1 MEMGT
6 IGPSADMELTYACL
20 SSAGPVRKNNE
31 DYVGFWEPAEEEQR
45 RTHGAVVVIAD
56 GVGGQDK
63 GEVASQLAVET
74 SLTLFREAKDN
85 VPPRNVLWDL
95 VNAANLAVYDKGMK
109 ERGNGRM
116 ATTLIVSIFRN
127 TEVTIGHVGDTRSY
141 LVQGGKAQ
149 QLTADHTYAA
159 MQQKLGLISANEAAN
174 SEMRSMLMR
183 SIGREPT
190 VQVDLYNVRVNQG
203 DYIVQCTDGVHQFMT
218 EDELCEI
225 VTHAPPDEACKQ
237 LLALAEKRGTED
249 NITVQVVRVDRVEEM
264 MLYRGLP
271 IYREV
276 SQPMSHEVEVGQ
288 TIDDRFQ
295 ITELVARSGMA
306 SIFKGIDQK
315 TGETVAVKVPFMQF
329 ESDPAFFSRF
339 EREESIGKKLRH
351 PNVLRIIPV
360 EEKSR
365 PYIVMEFLQGRELR
379 SVMQTVG
386 RMPVKDALT
395 ITSRIC
401 EALEYLHSQNVI
413 HRDLKPENIML
424 CDDGSIR
431 VMDFGIAKAAGLRR
445 LTFAGF
451 SASMGTPDYMAP
463 EQVKGKRG
471 DARTDIYSLGAMLY
485 EMVTGETPFEGNNPY
500 AIMNARLIGDPV
512 APRKHNPDLSPQVE
526 EIILHAMERQP
537 FDRYP
542 NAAAMKAELDNP
554 EQVQLT
560 GRCDR
565 LRPPVAWVGMW
576 HKMRMYVLAAL
587 VPLVVVAVLY
597 FAFRKH

>member
-1 MEMGT
+1 
-6 IGPSADMELTYACL
+6 MELTYACL
-20 SSAGPVRKNNE
+20 SSQGPVRKNNE

-63 GEVASQLAVET
+63 GEVASQMAVET
-74 SLTLFREAKDN
+74 SLRLFRESKEN

-95 VNAANLAVYDKGMK
+95 VNAANLAVYDKGM
-109 ERGNGRM
+109 EDRGKGRM

-127 TEVTIGHVGDTRSY
+127 TDVTIGHVGDSRTY
-141 LVQGGKAQ
+141 LVQGGVAQ
-149 QLTADHTYAA
+149 QITSDHTYAA
-159 MQQKLGLISANEAAN
+159 MQQKLGLISANEASH

-190 VQVDLYNVRVNQG
+190 VQVDLYTVRVNQG
-203 DYIVQCTDGVHQFMT
+203 DYIVQCTDGVHQFMSA
-218 EDELCEI
+218 EEICDI
-225 VTHAPPDEACKQ
+225 VTYAPPDVACKQ

-264 MLYRGLP
+264 MVYRGLP

-295 ITELVARSGMA
+295 ITELVSRSGMA

-339 EREESIGKKLRH
+339 EREESIGKKLHH
-351 PNVLRIIPV
+351 PYVLRIVPV

-365 PYIVMEFLQGRELR
+365 PYIVMEFLQGRTLR
-379 SVMQTVG
+379 NVMQAVEK
-386 RMPVKDALT
+386 MPVKDALA

-512 APRKHNPDLSPQVE
+512 APRKHNPDISPQVE

-542 NAAAMKAELDNP
+542 NAAAMKADLDNP

-565 LRPPVAWVGMW
+565 LRAPVAWLGIW
-576 HKMRMYVLAAL
+576 HRMRMYVLAAL
-587 VPLVVVAVLY
+587 VPVVVVAIL
-597 FAFRKH
+597 FFMFRKH

>member
-1 MEMGT
+1 
-6 IGPSADMELTYACL
+6 MELTYACL
-20 SSAGPVRKNNE
+20 SSTGPVRKNNE
-31 DYVGFWEPAEEEQR
+31 DYVGFWEPSEEEQR

-63 GEVASQLAVET
+63 GEVASQMAVET
-74 SLTLFREAKDN
+74 SLKLFREAKDN

-95 VNAANLAVYDKGMK
+95 VNAANLAVYDKGME
-109 ERGNGRM
+109 ERGKGRM

-127 TEVTIGHVGDTRSY
+127 TEVTVGHVGDSRSY

-149 QLTADHTYAA
+149 QITADHTYAA
-159 MQQKLGLISANEAAN
+159 MQQKLGLISANEAAH
-174 SEMRSMLMR
+174 SEMKSMLMR

-190 VQVDLYNVRVNQG
+190 VQVDLYTVRVNQG
-203 DYIVQCTDGVHQFMT
+203 DFIVQCTDGVHQFMS
-218 EDELCEI
+218 EAEISEI
-225 VTHAPPDEACKQ
+225 VMHAPPDEACKQ
-237 LLALAEKRGTED
+237 LVALAEKRGTED

-264 MLYRGLP
+264 MIYRGLP
-271 IYREV
+271 SYREV

-288 TIDDRFQ
+288 TLDDRFE
-295 ITELVARSGMA
+295 ITELVSRSGMA
-306 SIFKGIDQK
+306 SIFKAIDKK

-339 EREESIGKKLRH
+339 EREESIGKKLHH
-351 PNVLRIIPV
+351 PYVLRIVPV

-379 SVMQTVG
+379 SVMRAVEK
-386 RMPVKDALT
+386 MPVKDALT
-395 ITSRIC
+395 IASRIC

-451 SASMGTPDYMAP
+451 SAAMGTPDYMAP

-512 APRKHNPDLSPQVE
+512 APRKHHPDLSPQVE

-542 NAAAMKAELDNP
+542 NAAAMKTELDNP

-565 LRPPVAWVGMW
+565 LRAPVRWLGLW
-576 HKMRMYVLAAL
+576 HKMRMYVVAAL
-587 VPLVVVAVLY
+587 VPVVVVAVLY

>member
-1 MEMGT
+1 
-6 IGPSADMELTYACL
+6 MELTYASL
-20 SSAGPVRKNNE
+20 SSPGPVRKNNE
-31 DYVGFWEPAEEEQR
+31 DYVGFWEPGEEEQR

-74 SLTLFREAKDN
+74 SLKLFREAKDN

-95 VNAANLAVYDKGMK
+95 VNAANLAVYDKGME
-109 ERGNGRM
+109 ERGKGRM

-159 MQQKLGLISANEAAN
+159 MQQKLGLISANEAAH

-203 DYIVQCTDGVHQFMT
+203 DYVVQCTDGVHQFMT
-218 EDELCEI
+218 DDELCEI
-225 VTHAPPDEACKQ
+225 VTHATPDEACKQ

-306 SIFKGIDQK
+306 SIFKAIDQK
-315 TGETVAVKVPFMQF
+315 TGETVAVKIPFMQF

-351 PNVLRIIPV
+351 PYILRIIPV

-379 SVMQTVG
+379 SVMQTLE
-386 RMPVKDALT
+386 RMPVKDALA

-485 EMVTGETPFEGNNPY
+485 EMVTGATPFEGNNPY

-565 LRPPVAWVGMW
+565 LRPPVAWVGLW
-576 HKMRMYVLAAL
+576 HKMRMYVVAAL